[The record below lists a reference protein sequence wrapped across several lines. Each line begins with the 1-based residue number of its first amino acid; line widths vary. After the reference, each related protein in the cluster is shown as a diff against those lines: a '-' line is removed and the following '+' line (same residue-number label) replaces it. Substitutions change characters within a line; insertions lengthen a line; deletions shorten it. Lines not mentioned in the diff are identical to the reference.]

1 MILKFKICFAMKRI
15 LLFLLL
21 PVFSAAQIS
30 SMDFKI
36 SVEVKGLTNLNRAY
50 LKYGSKTDTAKI
62 INGSVLLEGDLVE
75 PGIAQLALKT
85 EKDTDPFGKKEDRLV
100 LFLAPGYTNI
110 VINDSIQNHSIESIA
125 HRQYMQL
132 LEENRQHQKE
142 IDKIW
147 KDVKEY
153 KLKGDLESAK
163 KKSQEAIERFSEV
176 YVNFVKR
183 NISSP
188 VVIFALNEVAGWL
201 EVDVAKAEP
210 LFAMLPG
217 EVRQW
222 PSAVQLKERLETAK
236 RTAVGKTAPD
246 FSQPDTTGKR
256 ISLSSFKGKYVLV
269 DFWAS
274 WCGPCRKEN
283 PNLIKAY
290 SKYRDS
296 NFTILG
302 VSFDRHGQKDKW
314 IEAIRKDGLLWTQI
328 SELNGFENNAAKLYA
343 IKGLPSNLL
352 IDPNGKIIA
361 KNLYREDLNSFLD
374 PLFKN

>member
-1 MILKFKICFAMKRI
+1 MKRI